1 MSRKKLVVSGD
12 SWTAG
17 MRVRSHLYVNERDK
31 NGHPLLRTDPTKNIN
46 PEFKLWPEYLG
57 DMLDMDVVNVGRGG
71 AGNEFIYNNIVDKL
85 SSVKNVGLTIAMW
98 SEHTRWDFIRKI
110 TLSIDPSMEDPFR
123 GWVSQPLIN
132 HLKPIVD
139 VIKSRNMTTTEYN
152 FLRSLRWYNA
162 FQNYCESNKIPYM
175 QCSAFNAISNDIVS
189 QIIDHPVFYKMKE
202 DHFYGWPV
210 FHQISG
216 FNMYDKLNEIDP
228 DMTKFRV
235 SDENTHPN
243 TEGHKFIAELLYSN
257 YINNEVYDGT

>member
-17 MRVRSHLYVNERDK
+17 VNGRDK
-31 NGHPLLRTDPTKNIN
+31 NGQPLFLTDPTKNIN
-46 PEFKLWPEYLG
+46 SEFKLWPEYLG
-57 DMLDMDVVNVGRGG
+57 DMLDMDVVNVGLGG
-71 AGNEFIYNNIVDKL
+71 VGNEFIYNNIVDKL

-98 SEHTRWDFIRKI
+98 SEHTRWDFIRKR
-110 TLSIDPSMEDPFR
+110 TLRIDPSVEDPFE
-123 GWVSQPLIN
+123 GWLSQPLIN

-152 FLRSLRWYNA
+152 FLRSLRWFNA

-175 QCSAFNAISNDIVS
+175 QCSAFNTTSNDIVS

-202 DHFYGWPV
+202 DHFYGWPI
-210 FHQISG
+210 FHQIGG
-216 FNMYDKLNEIDP
+216 FNMSDKLNEIDP

-235 SDENTHPN
+235 SDEDTHPN

-257 YINNEVYDGT
+257 YVNNEVYDGT